1 MKPWVTWCIDH
12 KMAFVPY
19 GVLILGAPI
28 FIIAGVAI
36 GIASAF
42 EDWKTDA
49 SRIKDEIS
57 RRAAAQYHIGG
68 GIGSKINF
76 KGEHSFQAHGSDFD

>member
-28 FIIAGVAI
+28 FIVAGVAQ
-36 GIASAF
+36 GIAYAF
-42 EDWKTDA
+42 DDWQTDA
-49 SRIKDEIS
+49 RWIKHEIA
-57 RRAAAQYHIGG
+57 RRAAA
-68 GIGSKINF
+68 K
-76 KGEHSFQAHGSDFD
+76 KGAP

>member
-28 FIIAGVAI
+28 FIIAGVAQ

-42 EDWKTDA
+42 EDWKADA
-49 SRIKDEIS
+49 SRIKHEIA
-57 RRAAAQYHIGG
+57 RRAAAQ
-68 GIGSKINF
+68 
-76 KGEHSFQAHGSDFD
+76 KGTP

>member
-28 FIIAGVAI
+28 FIVTGVAQ
-36 GIASAF
+36 GIAHGICEAF
-42 EDWKTDA
+42 ADWKSDA
-49 SRIKDEIS
+49 RWIKDEIA
-57 RRAAAQYHIGG
+57 RRAAAQ
-68 GIGSKINF
+68 SAQ
-76 KGEHSFQAHGSDFD
+76 GEQP

>member
-28 FIIAGVAI
+28 FIVAGVAQGICEAFAI
-36 GIASAF
+36 GRATHSGIKHEIA
-42 EDWKTDA
+42 
-49 SRIKDEIS
+49 
-57 RRAAAQYHIGG
+57 RRAERKTMTDKSKPKGAHI
-68 GIGSKINF
+68 IEQCEEPK
-76 KGEHSFQAHGSDFD
+76 

>member
-28 FIIAGVAI
+28 FIVAGVVL
-36 GIASAF
+36 GIVEAF
-42 EDWKTDA
+42 GDWKIEA
-49 SRIKDEIS
+49 LWIKDEIA
-57 RRAAAQYHIGG
+57 RRAAAQ
-68 GIGSKINF
+68 
-76 KGEHSFQAHGSDFD
+76 KGE

>member
-28 FIIAGVAI
+28 FIVAGVAQ
-36 GIASAF
+36 GIASSF
-42 EDWKTDA
+42 EDWKSD
-49 SRIKDEIS
+49 SRSIKHEIA
-57 RRAAAQYHIGG
+57 RRGVTKAGR
-68 GIGSKINF
+68 
-76 KGEHSFQAHGSDFD
+76 